1 MAYISLYRKWRPQKF
16 SDIAGQRNII
26 KTLQNAIKMDRIA
39 HAYLFCGP
47 RGTGKTS
54 TAKILAKALNC
65 KEGPT
70 INPCGNCESCKKITN
85 NNSIDVI
92 EIDAASNR
100 GIDEIRDLREKVKFS
115 PTEGNYKVYII
126 DEVHML
132 TTEAFNALL
141 KTLEEP
147 PGYVIFIL
155 ATTEPH
161 KLLPTILSRCQR
173 FDFSRLSIEDIKSRL
188 SYICEQEGVK
198 TASEVLATI
207 ARNADGGMRDS
218 ISILDQ
224 AISFSGKEIGESD
237 IGEVLGL
244 VGDDVLFE
252 LTEVILDRDVEAGLG
267 IVNNIVKQGKSSNQ
281 FVNDLINHF
290 RNLLL
295 IKECIDVNKLINVTD
310 ELRENLKKQA
320 EKLRINRLLKWIN
333 ILNDVSYDL
342 KNTTQPRI
350 ILEMGIIKIIKLDE
364 DKSLDN
370 ILDRLVRL
378 EEVIEEGNIVV
389 EKSNNKIDNI
399 KNNKEDNNKIQT
411 NSNSDSSVE
420 QNKSVKVS
428 SPDNISIND
437 IKDNW
442 EEILEYLKSQKKM
455 RLQAL
460 LRDAEP
466 IKIENSKLLISF
478 KHEFHKESVERERN
492 TVSTVLKKF
501 LGVSLQVKCTFPG
514 NIKNE
519 EVKKNQEQEV
529 IEHPLVKKAIEIF
542 NGEVVQVKEL
552 N

>member
-188 SYICEQEGVK
+188 SYICEQEGIK

-244 VGDDVLFE
+244 VSDDVLFE
-252 LTEVILDRDVEAGLG
+252 LTEVILDRDVEAGLE

-295 IKECIDVNKLINVTD
+295 IKECTDVNKLINVTN

-333 ILNDVSYDL
+333 ILNNVSYDL

-389 EKSNNKIDNI
+389 EKSNNKIDNT
-399 KNNKEDNNKIQT
+399 KNNKEDNNEIQT
-411 NSNSDSSVE
+411 NSNSDSSIE

-428 SPDNISIND
+428 SPNNISIND
-437 IKDNW
+437 IKENW

-466 IKIENSKLLISF
+466 IKIENNKLLISF